1 MSFGI
6 SKCQNIANKMQY
18 SFDSIGLL
26 TSDAKSKA
34 SKRGSSTRTMS
45 CIQLCCWMKHH
56 LLAVED

>member
-18 SFDSIGLL
+18 NFDSIGLQ

-34 SKRGSSTRTMS
+34 SERGNSTKDNVLYSTVLWDKTS
-45 CIQLCCWMKHH
+45 PAGC
-56 LLAVED
+56 